1 MNKEEERQDASL
13 MSLSELDHHSG
24 RGQQMKKSV
33 ILAAAI
39 AAMTTVAYAQDTSP
53 PNCPPGY
60 QCILTD
66 PAAAAAAKS
75 DRANCPPGYNPD
87 DRGHCLL
94 SDLEAVTRSQQA
106 HEQAE
111 QGEQPKKEPDPN
123 GAVAGPNDV
132 SIEDPNHPD
141 PCWSL
146 RSQYMN
152 TRTNDSWWRFQN
164 CLTLHNF
171 NN

>member
-1 MNKEEERQDASL
+1 MNQSA
-13 MSLSELDHHSG
+13 
-24 RGQQMKKSV
+24 
-33 ILAAAI
+33 ILVATI
-39 AAMTTVAYAQDTSP
+39 AAMTTVAYAQDTSS

-66 PAAAAAAKS
+66 PDAAAAAKS
-75 DRANCPPGYNPD
+75 DQANCQPGYKLDERGYCILTDLDAAKAAAKPD
-87 DRGHCLL
+87 
-94 SDLEAVTRSQQA
+94 QA
-106 HEQAE
+106 REQAE

-123 GAVAGPNDV
+123 GPVAGPNDV

-152 TRTNDSWWRFQN
+152 THTSDSWWRFQN

>member
-1 MNKEEERQDASL
+1 MAGRER
-13 MSLSELDHHSG
+13 HV
-24 RGQQMKKSV
+24 KKSV
-33 ILAAAI
+33 IVAVAI
-39 AAMTTVAYAQDTSP
+39 TVMTTVAYAQDTSP

-66 PAAAAAAKS
+66 LDAAKAAA
-75 DRANCPPGYNPD
+75 
-87 DRGHCLL
+87 
-94 SDLEAVTRSQQA
+94 QA
-106 HEQAE
+106 REQAE
-111 QGEQPKKEPDPN
+111 PREQPKKEPEPN
-123 GAVAGPNDV
+123 NPVAGPNAV

-152 TRTNDSWWRFQN
+152 THTGEDWWRFQN

>member
-1 MNKEEERQDASL
+1 
-13 MSLSELDHHSG
+13 
-24 RGQQMKKSV
+24 MKKSV

-66 PAAAAAAKS
+66 PDAAAVAKS
-75 DRANCPPGYNPD
+75 DCPPGYNPD

-94 SDLEAVTRSQQA
+94 NDLEAATKSQQA

-111 QGEQPKKEPDPN
+111 PVEQPKKEPDLN
-123 GAVAGPNDV
+123 GPVAGPNDV
-132 SIEDPNHPD
+132 AIEDPNHPD

-164 CLTLHNF
+164 CLTLHNY

>member
-1 MNKEEERQDASL
+1 
-13 MSLSELDHHSG
+13 
-24 RGQQMKKSV
+24 MKKSV
-33 ILAAAI
+33 IVAAAI
-39 AAMTTVAYAQDTSP
+39 TVMTTVAYAQDTSP

-66 PAAAAAAKS
+66 PDAAANAAAKS
-75 DRANCPPGYNPD
+75 DLANCQPGYQLDQFGNCILTNLD
-87 DRGHCLL
+87 
-94 SDLEAVTRSQQA
+94 AAKAAAQA
-106 HEQAE
+106 REQAE
-111 QGEQPKKEPDPN
+111 QREQPKKEPDPN
-123 GAVAGPNDV
+123 GPVAGPNAV

-152 TRTNDSWWRFQN
+152 THTGEDWWRFQN